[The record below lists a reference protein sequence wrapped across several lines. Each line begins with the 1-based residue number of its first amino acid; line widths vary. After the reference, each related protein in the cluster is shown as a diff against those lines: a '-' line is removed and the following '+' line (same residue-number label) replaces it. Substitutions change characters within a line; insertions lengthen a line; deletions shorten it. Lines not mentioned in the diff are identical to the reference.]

1 MTIQQ
6 LEQRLVDLE
15 RQVAEL
21 RAQSKPLQPYAS
33 VGETFGLFADDPEF
47 DDVIRLG
54 REYRAQANTENG
66 EC

>member
-6 LEQRLVDLE
+6 LEQRLADLE
-15 RQVAEL
+15 RHVAEL
-21 RAQSKPLQPYAS
+21 RAQSQLLQPYPNI
-33 VGETFGLFADDPEF
+33 GETFGIFANDLEF

>member
-21 RAQSKPLQPYAS
+21 RAQSQSLQPYPS
-33 VGETFGLFADDPEF
+33 VGETFGIFASDPEF
-47 DDVIRLG
+47 DEVVRLG